1 MDDNRRLPQG
11 SAETKTCPR
20 FEAVA
25 SAGRRIDPGPS
36 STPLRRRGSIAAAPP
51 LPELAA
57 VAPVIQPASEF
68 APRQCKEI
76 QGKFLA
82 SPWIPLAESGL
93 FNGLQR
99 KKDKKTSAGRTRV
112 WGCISLSQTVA

>member
-1 MDDNRRLPQG
+1 
-11 SAETKTCPR
+11 
-20 FEAVA
+20 
-25 SAGRRIDPGPS
+25 
-36 STPLRRRGSIAAAPP
+36 
-51 LPELAA
+51 LAA

-82 SPWIPLAESGL
+82 FPWIPLAESGL

-99 KKDKKTSAGRTRV
+99 KNKKTSAGQNSRLGLYFALTDRR
-112 WGCISLSQTVA
+112 LKTVIFFMNKVYSIVPNVNKLNC

>member
-25 SAGRRIDPGPS
+25 SAGAASIRGQV
-36 STPLRRRGSIAAAPP
+36 RRRYGDGGSIAAAPP

-82 SPWIPLAESGL
+82 FPWIPLAESGL

-99 KKDKKTSAGRTRV
+99 KK
-112 WGCISLSQTVA
+112 

>member
-1 MDDNRRLPQG
+1 
-11 SAETKTCPR
+11 
-20 FEAVA
+20 VA
-25 SAGRRIDPGPS
+25 SAGAASIRGQV
-36 STPLRRRGSIAAAPP
+36 RRRYGDGGSIAAAPP

-82 SPWIPLAESGL
+82 FPWIPLAESGL

-99 KKDKKTSAGRTRV
+99 KK
-112 WGCISLSQTVA
+112 